1 MLNALI
7 SFIEQRDGINN
18 KTTLS
23 EMVREHFNCVKDRP
37 VFYTRDFAIRFC
49 KANSPTLS
57 NTVLS
62 LSALQKYD
70 DKPFVVCISA
80 PRKNY
85 MLLANSTFLSKIS
98 HSSKELRID
107 NIKGSFN
114 GSDIIR
120 QIDEMANAPENFEVM
135 FGIHQNIT
143 FEENLV
149 RLVDATNGI
158 VPTGK
163 RFDVSI
169 GERLENILDAPSRAI
184 AFATSPDYQDLLAD
198 LNERTGKYEN
208 EILVAACIDNVN
220 LRGRIIEYII
230 AGDDVEMRRQIIEN
244 LINHADSPRLIT
256 RDGLGDYSK
265 RYPDYYTETDIK
277 TKIMVLASAPKGYN
291 LDKMLEFLAEDNTVF
306 MIYLVGI
313 DYERKT
319 IKTKLIS
326 MFQETLVN
334 NTVIQTHWAGRN
346 SRGVSQFNGEAV
358 KRIILNEDNTINA
371 DKARKFLDK
380 ILNIG

>member
-1 MLNALI
+1 MLKDLI
-7 SFIEQRDGINN
+7 EFIRSKDGINDKTALAALVN
-18 KTTLS
+18 K
-23 EMVREHFNCVKDRP
+23 RYNCVKDRS

-49 KANSPTLS
+49 KANSATFS

-70 DKPFVVCISA
+70 DMPFVVCVSA
-80 PRKNY
+80 PQKNY

-98 HSSKELRID
+98 HSSMELRID

-114 GSDIIR
+114 GSDIFR
-120 QIDEMANAPENFEVM
+120 QIDGITNAPENFDVL

-143 FEENLV
+143 FEENLT
-149 RLVDATNGI
+149 RLVAATNGI

-163 RFDVSI
+163 RFDVSVGKRLKNI
-169 GERLENILDAPSRAI
+169 MNAPERAVAFSGSLDYS
-184 AFATSPDYQDLLAD
+184 DLLSD
-198 LNERTGKYEN
+198 LDERTSKYEN
-208 EILVAACIDNVN
+208 EIFVAACIENVN

-230 AGDDVEMRRQIIEN
+230 AGDDVEMRRQVIES
-244 LINHADSPRLIT
+244 LINHAEFPKMIT
-256 RDGLGDYSK
+256 RDGLGDYAK
-265 RYPDYYTETDIK
+265 RYPDFYTETDIK

-326 MFQETLVN
+326 MFQNTLVN
-334 NTVIQTHWAGRN
+334 NTVIQAHWAGRN

-358 KRIILNEDNTINA
+358 KHIILNEGNTI
-371 DKARKFLDK
+371 DKQKAKMFLDR
-380 ILNIG
+380 ILSL

>member
-1 MLNALI
+1 MLNDLI
-7 SFIEQRDGINN
+7 DFVRSKDGINDKIALAELVN
-18 KTTLS
+18 K
-23 EMVREHFNCVKDRP
+23 RYNCVKDRS
-37 VFYTRDFAIRFC
+37 VFYTHDFAIRFC
-49 KANSPTLS
+49 KANSATFS

-70 DKPFVVCISA
+70 DKPFIVCIST
-80 PRKNY
+80 PQKNY

-98 HSSKELRID
+98 HSSMELRID

-120 QIDEMANAPENFEVM
+120 QVDGIINAPENFDVL

-143 FEENLV
+143 FEENLT
-149 RLVDATNGI
+149 RLVAATNGI

-163 RFDVSI
+163 RFDVSV
-169 GERLENILDAPSRAI
+169 GERLKNIMNAPERAVAFSGSLDYS
-184 AFATSPDYQDLLAD
+184 DLLSD
-198 LNERTGKYEN
+198 LDERTSKYEN
-208 EILVAACIDNVN
+208 EIFVAACIENVN

-230 AGDDVEMRRQIIEN
+230 AGDDVEMRRQVIES
-244 LINHADSPRLIT
+244 LINHAEFPRMIT
-256 RDGLGDYSK
+256 RDGLGDYAK

-306 MIYLVGI
+306 MIYFVGI

-326 MFQETLVN
+326 MFQNTLVN
-334 NTVIQTHWAGRN
+334 NTVIQAHWAGRN

-358 KRIILNEDNTINA
+358 KHIILNEGNTI
-371 DKARKFLDK
+371 DKQKAKMFLDK
-380 ILNIG
+380 ILSL

>member
-7 SFIEQRDGINN
+7 DFIGQHDGINN
-18 KTTLS
+18 KTALS
-23 EMVREHFNCVKDRP
+23 ELVSKQFNCVKDRS
-37 VFYTRDFAIRFC
+37 VFYTRDFAVRFC
-49 KANSPTLS
+49 KANSAVLS

-70 DKPFVVCISA
+70 NKPFVVCISA
-80 PRKNY
+80 PQKNY
-85 MLLANSTFLSKIS
+85 LLLANSTLLSKIS
-98 HSSKELRID
+98 HSSQELRVD

-120 QIDEMANAPENFEVM
+120 QIDGIANTPVNFAIL

-163 RFDVSI
+163 RFDTAL
-169 GERLENILDAPSRAI
+169 GRRLENILDSPQRAI
-184 AFATSPDYQDLLAD
+184 AFADSPDYQDLLVD
-198 LNERTGKYEN
+198 LDERTSKYEN
-208 EILVAACIDNVN
+208 EIFIAACIENVN

-230 AGDDVEMRRQIIEN
+230 SGDDIEMRRQIIYS
-244 LINHADSPRLIT
+244 LVNHAEFPRLIT

-291 LDKMLEFLAEDNTVF
+291 LDKMLDFLSEDNTVF

-313 DYERKT
+313 DYERKS

-326 MFQETLVN
+326 MFQNTLID
-334 NTVIQTHWAGRN
+334 NTVIQAHWAGRN
-346 SRGVSQFNGEAV
+346 SRGVSQFNGEAI
-358 KRIILNEDNTINA
+358 KRIILNDGNA
-371 DKARKFLDK
+371 IDGDKAQKFLEK
-380 ILNIG
+380 ILKL

>member
-1 MLNALI
+1 MLNDLI
-7 SFIEQRDGINN
+7 EFVRSKDGIND
-18 KTTLS
+18 KTALAMQVS
-23 EMVREHFNCVKDRP
+23 KRYNCVKDRS

-49 KANSPTLS
+49 KANSATFS

-70 DKPFVVCISA
+70 DKPFIVCICT
-80 PRKNY
+80 PQKNY
-85 MLLANSTFLSKIS
+85 MLLGNSTFLTKIS
-98 HSSKELRID
+98 HSSMELRID

-120 QIDEMANAPENFEVM
+120 QIDGITNAPENFAVL

-143 FEENLV
+143 FEENLA
-149 RLVDATNGI
+149 RLVAATNGI
-158 VPTGK
+158 IPTGK
-163 RFDVSI
+163 RFDVSV
-169 GERLENILDAPSRAI
+169 GERLENIMNAPERAI
-184 AFATSPDYQDLLAD
+184 AFSGSLDYSDLLLD
-198 LNERTGKYEN
+198 LDERTSKYEN
-208 EILVAACIDNVN
+208 EIFVAACIENVN

-230 AGDDVEMRRQIIEN
+230 AGDDVEMRRQVIES
-244 LINHADSPRLIT
+244 LTNHAEFPRMIT
-256 RDGLGDYSK
+256 RDGLGDYAK

-313 DYERKT
+313 DYECKT

-326 MFQETLVN
+326 MFQNTLVN
-334 NTVIQTHWAGRN
+334 NTVIQAHWAGRN

-358 KRIILNEDNTINA
+358 KHIILNEENKI
-371 DKARKFLDK
+371 DKHKAKMFLGK
-380 ILNIG
+380 ILSL

>member
-1 MLNALI
+1 MLNDLI
-7 SFIEQRDGINN
+7 DFVRSKDGIND
-18 KTTLS
+18 KTALATL
-23 EMVREHFNCVKDRP
+23 VNNRYNCVKDRS

-49 KANSPTLS
+49 KANSATFS

-70 DKPFVVCISA
+70 DMPFIVCVSA
-80 PRKNY
+80 PQKNY
-85 MLLANSTFLSKIS
+85 MLMANSTFLSKIS
-98 HSSKELRID
+98 HSSMELRID

-120 QIDEMANAPENFEVM
+120 QIDGITNSPENFDVL

-143 FEENLV
+143 FEENLT
-149 RLVDATNGI
+149 RLVAATNGI

-163 RFDVSI
+163 RFDVSV
-169 GERLENILDAPSRAI
+169 GERLQNIMNAPERAI
-184 AFATSPDYQDLLAD
+184 AFSGSLDYSDLLSD
-198 LNERTGKYEN
+198 LDERTSKYEN
-208 EILVAACIDNVN
+208 EIFVAACIENVN

-230 AGDDVEMRRQIIEN
+230 AGDDVEMRRQVIESPV
-244 LINHADSPRLIT
+244 NHAEFPRMVT
-256 RDGLGDYSK
+256 HDGLGDYAK

-291 LDKMLEFLAEDNTVF
+291 LDKMLKFLAEDNTVF

-326 MFQETLVN
+326 MFQNTLVK
-334 NTVIQTHWAGRN
+334 NTVIQAHWAGRN

-358 KRIILNEDNTINA
+358 KHIILNEGNTI
-371 DKARKFLDK
+371 DKQKAKMFLDK
-380 ILNIG
+380 ILSL